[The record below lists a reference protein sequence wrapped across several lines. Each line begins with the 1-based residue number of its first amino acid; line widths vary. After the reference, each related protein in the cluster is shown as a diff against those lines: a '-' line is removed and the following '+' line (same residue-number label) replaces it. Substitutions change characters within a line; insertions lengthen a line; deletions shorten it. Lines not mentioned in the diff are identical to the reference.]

1 MKTVLFVCSGNTCRS
16 PMAEAMFNDMVDDYP
31 RLRELEV
38 RAKSAG
44 TYAADGAPMAEQ
56 AESVLGEMGIDLPK
70 HRSARFTSDLA
81 KEADL
86 ILTMQEQH
94 LEEVDALVPEAE
106 ERSHT
111 LLGYSQ
117 GVDGY
122 TGSSEFDVEDPFH
135 QPVEVYRECAE
146 ELREAIKAVLE
157 RLNRE
162 W

>member
-16 PMAEAMFNDMVDDYP
+16 PMAEAMFNDMVEDYP
-31 RLRELEV
+31 RLRELGV

-44 TYAADGAPMAEQ
+44 TYAADNAPMAPQ
-56 AESVLGEMGIDLPK
+56 AETVLKEMGISPK
-70 HRSARFTSDLA
+70 HRSTRFHSELA

-94 LEEVDALVPEAE
+94 LEEVDALAPETDGRA
-106 ERSHT
+106 HT
-111 LLGYSQ
+111 FLGYAQ

-122 TGSSEFDVEDPFH
+122 TGSEEYDVEDPFH

-146 ELREAIKAVLE
+146 QMRAAIAKVMDRLE
-157 RLNRE
+157 RE

>member
-1 MKTVLFVCSGNTCRS
+1 
-16 PMAEAMFNDMVDDYP
+16 MAEAIFNDMVDDYP
-31 RLRELEV
+31 RLRDLEV
-38 RAKSAG
+38 KAKSAG

-56 AESVLGEMGIDLPK
+56 AESVLDEMGIDRPK
-70 HRSARFTSDLA
+70 HRSSRFTSDLA

-94 LEEVDALVPEAE
+94 LEEVDALAPETEGRA
-106 ERSHT
+106 HT

-122 TGSSEFDVEDPFH
+122 TGGNEFDVEDPFH
-135 QPVEVYRECAE
+135 QPVEVYRECAQ
-146 ELREAIKAVLE
+146 ELKEAIKAVLE
-157 RLNRE
+157 RLNKE